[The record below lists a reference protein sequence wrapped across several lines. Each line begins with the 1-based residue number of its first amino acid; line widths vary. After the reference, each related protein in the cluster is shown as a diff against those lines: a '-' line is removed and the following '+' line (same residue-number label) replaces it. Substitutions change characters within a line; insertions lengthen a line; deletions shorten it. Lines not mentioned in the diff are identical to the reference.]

1 MTARGGTNI
10 HDALLEAL
18 RQPPAEGTLP
28 IVLFM
33 TDGLPTVGQTS
44 EAAIREL
51 ARKGNPHQ
59 RRIFT
64 FGVGVD
70 VNTPLLEKI
79 AYESRATTTFILPG
93 EDVEVKVAA
102 VFKRLRGP
110 VLADPDLAI
119 GGERRTP
126 PHPGADPAPD
136 SRRLRGRPDRRARPV
151 HRRGAAGV
159 HAPGELPGDAA
170 RVHSSASRSTRR
182 PRATASSPGSGPAA
196 RSASW
201 STRSASKEVRR
212 ASSPARP
219 RRPPTRRPASSSTR
233 SSGSRPSSASSPSTP
248 RSWHARGPTS
258 RRKTRSSPR
267 PRTSSATARS
277 RPGAGSRR
285 SIKT

>member
-18 RQPPAEGTLP
+18 RQPPSEGTLP

-79 AYESRATTTFILPG
+79 AYESRATTTFILPS
-93 EDVEVKVAA
+93 EDVEVKVAD

-110 VLADPDLAI
+110 VLADPELSV
-119 GGERRTP
+119 GEVEGRRN
-126 PHPGADPAPD
+126 
-136 SRRLRGRPDRRARPV
+136 
-151 HRRGAAGV
+151 
-159 HAPGELPGDAA
+159 
-170 RVHSSASRSTRR
+170 
-182 PRATASSPGSGPAA
+182 GPA
-196 RSASW
+196 S
-201 STRSASKEVRR
+201 
-212 ASSPARP
+212 
-219 RRPPTRRPASSSTR
+219 
-233 SSGSRPSSASSPSTP
+233 
-248 RSWHARGPTS
+248 
-258 RRKTRSSPR
+258 
-267 PRTSSATARS
+267 
-277 RPGAGSRR
+277 
-285 SIKT
+285 